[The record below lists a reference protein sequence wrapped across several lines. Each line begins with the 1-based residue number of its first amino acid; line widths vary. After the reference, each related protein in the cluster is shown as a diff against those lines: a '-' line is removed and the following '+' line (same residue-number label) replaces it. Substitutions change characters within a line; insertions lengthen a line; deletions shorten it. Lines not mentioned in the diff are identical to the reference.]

1 MRFLERH
8 DDGRLGL
15 TDDLPSSRFPPYAI
29 LSHTWGPDNQE
40 VTYEDIKTG
49 QGKHKDGYS
58 KIRFCAEQAA
68 RDGLKHFW
76 VDTCCIDKANH
87 TELSEAITS
96 MFRWYKHS
104 AKCYVYLSDVVK
116 GSSDQSNWKDNFR
129 ASRWFTRG
137 WTLQELVAPGSV
149 DFYSADCQR
158 LGDKKSLERLIH
170 DITGIPISA
179 LQGTPLADFSDVELM
194 SWSDNRHTKKEEDLA
209 YCLLGIFRVHMPL
222 IYGEGR
228 ENAHRRLR
236 RKIERRSGTRGE
248 PFLSPGSTEDK
259 SHFMIPL
266 ERNEDFVGREAI
278 LEQLVDLIPPSINE
292 DVCQR
297 TIIEGLGG
305 VGKTQLALEAAHR
318 VGRAYRT
325 YSIFWVPAHSM
336 TSFENA
342 YREIGRLLGTKG
354 IDGNGADAKSLVKA
368 ALSHENVNNWLLII
382 DNVDDLKLLEEI
394 SGYFPFNRRGSILF
408 TTRNHEVGIRLD
420 IRQKNTIY
428 LEELSDVEATEMLQN
443 GLKKSKVGETE
454 SAIRLLQFL
463 CNLPLAIKQA
473 SAYMAKT
480 GMTTQQ
486 YLSHCESSDKTLIK
500 LLSKDFEDR
509 GRYKIG
515 GSNPIATTWLITF
528 EHIQRDYP
536 TAASYLKFICFL
548 AEKDIPVALLPPEE
562 DELARDEA
570 IGILKGY
577 ALITEREEPDSF
589 DIHRLVRLAMRN
601 WLEDQG
607 HLADHVTSALQNLL
621 AIFPNPEEAWEERK
635 VWTRLLPHVQ
645 TALELQ
651 DSCADENT
659 RAELLCRLGR
669 CTYLLGN
676 YTIAELLY
684 LLGRFNYLLGK
695 DSLGEYTRAGLLFQQ
710 TLEIELRVNGPDQSP
725 PYTMSY
731 LASDLLK
738 QRKYNEAESIYR
750 RVLGAEERVLGKD
763 HPNTLTT
770 LHNLALALW
779 GQGEYEEAEKFYR
792 QVMEAQE
799 RVLGKEHPSTL
810 TTLHNLALALFDQG
824 EYEEAERIYRRVV
837 EAQER
842 VLGKEHPSTLATLH
856 DLALALLDQGEYE
869 EAEKIYRRVVEAQ
882 ERVLGKE
889 HRSTLKTLYNLAIV
903 LENKG
908 GYEEAE
914 KIYRRVIEAREKV
927 LGKEH
932 PYTLITLHNLAL
944 VLEHEGEY
952 EEAESFYRRV
962 IEASEKVL
970 GEEHPDTLTASYNF
984 ADMLDKRGDY
994 EEAEQIYQRVL
1005 EVRRRVLGK
1014 DHPDTLEVE
1023 RDLSELL
1030 CAKRDRSRQQDE
1042 KDEDEDAE
1050 YEEGKGEGEKEGDE
1064 ARRDK
1069 EKGKETLGR
1078 SLL

>member
-1 MRFLERH
+1 MRFLELQ

-15 TDDLPSSRFPPYAI
+15 TEDLASGFPPYAI

-49 QGKHKDGYS
+49 KGEDKDGYR
-58 KIRFCAEQAA
+58 KIRFCADLAA
-68 RDGLKHFW
+68 RDRLKHFW

-116 GSSDQSNWKDNFR
+116 GSSDQSNWKDDFR

-137 WTLQELVAPGSV
+137 WTLQELVAPGSI

-179 LQGTPLADFSDVELM
+179 LQGTPLDEFSDVKLM
-194 SWSDNRHTKKEEDLA
+194 SWSDNRQTKKEEDLA

-228 ENAHRRLR
+228 ESALRRLR
-236 RKIERRSGTRGE
+236 EEIDKRSGTRGE
-248 PFLSPGSTEDK
+248 PFLIPRSTQDN
-259 SHFMIPL
+259 SHFMVPL
-266 ERNEDFVGREAI
+266 EWNEDFVGREAI
-278 LEQLVDLIPPSINE
+278 LEQLLDLIPPSINE

-318 VGRAYRT
+318 VRRAYRT
-325 YSIFWVPAHSM
+325 CSIFWVPALSA

-408 TTRNHEVGIRLD
+408 TTRNHGVGIRLD
-420 IRQKNTIY
+420 IRQKNTIS
-428 LEELSDVEATEMLQN
+428 LGELSDAEATGMLQN
-443 GLKKSKVGETE
+443 GLKESQVGGTNNT
-454 SAIRLLQFL
+454 IRLLQFL
-463 CNLPLAIKQA
+463 SNLPLAIKQA
-473 SAYMAKT
+473 SAYMANT

-486 YLSHCESSDKTLIK
+486 YLSHCESSDKTLSK

-509 GRYKIG
+509 GRYKTG

-536 TAASYLKFICFL
+536 TAARYLKFLCFL
-548 AEKDIPVALLPPEE
+548 AEKDIPVSLLPPEE

-577 ALITEREEPDSF
+577 AIITEREEPDSF

-601 WLEDQG
+601 WLECQG
-607 HLADHVTSALQNLL
+607 DLADHVTFALQNLL
-621 AIFPNPEEAWEERK
+621 YEFPDPGETWEERK

-651 DSCADENT
+651 SHCADEDT
-659 RAELLCRLGR
+659 RAQLLYRLGR
-669 CTYLLGN
+669 C
-676 YTIAELLY
+676 
-684 LLGRFNYLLGK
+684 NYLLGK
-695 DSLGEYTRAGLLFQQ
+695 YAIAELLFQQ
-710 TLEIELRVNGPDQSP
+710 SLEIELRVNGPDHQSTR
-725 PYTMSY
+725 YTLSEI
-731 LASDLLK
+731 AHALLE
-738 QRKYNEAESIYR
+738 QRKYDEAESIYR
-750 RVLGAEERVLGKD
+750 QIAEAGERILGKEDPETLSSLYNIAEVLRRRGEYEEAERIHRQVMEAEERVLGKE
-763 HPNTLTT
+763 HPDTLMTLYNLAGVLQVKGEYEEAERIYRQVMKAEERVLSEEHPSALAT
-770 LHNLALALW
+770 LHNLADVLRMK
-779 GQGEYEEAEKFYR
+779 GEYEEAEKIAR
-792 QVMEAQE
+792 QVTEAEE
-799 RVLGKEHPSTL
+799 RVLGKEHPDTLTTLCSLAVVLEKKGEYEEAEKIYWRVVEAREKVLGEEHPSTL
-810 TTLHNLALALFDQG
+810 TTLHNFA
-824 EYEEAERIYRRVV
+824 
-837 EAQER
+837 
-842 VLGKEHPSTLATLH
+842 PM
-856 DLALALLDQGEYE
+856 
-869 EAEKIYRRVVEAQ
+869 
-882 ERVLGKE
+882 
-889 HRSTLKTLYNLAIV
+889 

-908 GYEEAE
+908 EYKEAE
-914 KIYRRVIEAREKV
+914 KFYRRVIEAREKV

-932 PYTLITLHNLAL
+932 
-944 VLEHEGEY
+944 
-952 EEAESFYRRV
+952 R
-962 IEASEKVL
+962 
-970 GEEHPDTLTASYNF
+970 DTLRTSYF
-984 ADMLDKRGDY
+984 LADMLAKRGRY
-994 EEAEQIYQRVL
+994 EEAEQIFQQVL
-1005 EVRRRVLGK
+1005 GVRRRVLGK

-1042 KDEDEDAE
+1042 NIEDEEAE
-1050 YEEGKGEGEKEGDE
+1050 YEEGKGEGEKEGNE

-1069 EKGKETLGR
+1069 EKGKETLRR
-1078 SLL
+1078 SLLKRMVHRLRR